1 MAAFTINTANVLISA
16 SGQSSMFQG
25 TAGQTITAGMPLYYD
40 STNSV
45 YKGANCLNSNTG
57 LVAGI
62 AVDSGNVNQPILICT
77 RDPNFSPGYPIVTG
91 NIALLGNTAGAV
103 QPYEDRTTGWY
114 VTALGVG
121 IGGNRVNFI
130 LQGSN
135 VAA

>member
-1 MAAFTINTANVLISA
+1 MPAFTINTANVLLSTA
-16 SGQSSMFQG
+16 GQGSMFTG

-45 YKGANCLNSNTG
+45 YKGANCLTNNP
-57 LVAGI
+57 VAGI
-62 AVDSGNVNQPILICT
+62 AADSGNVNQPIMICT
-77 RDPNFSPGYPIVTG
+77 KDPNFSPGYPIVAG

-121 IGGNRVNFI
+121 IGQNRVNFI

-135 VAA
+135 TAMA